1 MYRLKRVGKKERR
14 FLGVCGGLS
23 KYLDRDLDPVII
35 RIIWA
40 VLSLLAPLMVVL
52 YFILAF
58 VLRSEDDDI
67 IEEENATS

>member
-23 KYLDRDLDPVII
+23 KYIDRELDPVII
-35 RIIWA
+35 RILWVI
-40 VLSLLAPLMVVL
+40 LSFFAPLMILL
-52 YFILAF
+52 YFVLAI

-67 IEEENATS
+67 EEEKEK